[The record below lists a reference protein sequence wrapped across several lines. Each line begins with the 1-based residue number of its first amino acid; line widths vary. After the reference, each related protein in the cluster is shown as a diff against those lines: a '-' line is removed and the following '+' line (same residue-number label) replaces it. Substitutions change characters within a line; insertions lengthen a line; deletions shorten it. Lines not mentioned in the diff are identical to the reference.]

1 MKEIPGKEILIERA
15 IQAYIVD
22 FDRNNHRDGTSLR
35 NETRKWTAAANFA
48 RNWDINAEDMLSM
61 WKRCSKNAFIDT
73 RRNHPT
79 EGIRRLLKHPSEV
92 DGVRNAFSA
101 LFDIDVVD
109 VEEKWNRIQEFI
121 EYVNGRLT
129 ELYPNS
135 SSNLQTKEDVITYLN
150 LWDPDHNYRYKPSPA
165 NNWASY
171 IGYADW
177 ETGQRF
183 SLRKYYKM
191 CEEIREVVKNHQD
204 LLRIHRQRFENG
216 EPDYDKELHI
226 LTFDVLYCFW
236 GYEDA
241 RREALEEYQ
250 EAMRQQ
256 RIDNL
261 EEKLNKMREEIQIKT
276 DAVAYPDCE
285 GVIVHHKKFGT
296 GTVDKLE
303 DKRMTVEFETEGT
316 KKFIFPDAFVRGFLQ
331 PKNDSLM
338 EKVKQ
343 SNQIEKELIALRDL
357 EKQLEGELASIEEN
371 S

>member
-1 MKEIPGKEILIERA
+1 MKKIPGKEILIERA

-48 RNWDINAEDMLSM
+48 KNWDINAEDMLSM
-61 WKRCSKNAFIDT
+61 WKRSTKDAFVDT
-73 RRNHPT
+73 KRNQPT

-92 DGVRNAFSA
+92 EGVRNAFSA
-101 LFDIDVVD
+101 LFDKEVVD
-109 VEEKWNRIQEFI
+109 VEEKWNRILKFMDYI
-121 EYVNGRLT
+121 NGRLT
-129 ELYPNS
+129 ELYPNFS
-135 SSNLQTKEDVITYLN
+135 SYLQTKEGVITYLN
-150 LWDPDHNYRYKPSPA
+150 LWDPDHNYRYKPRPA

-191 CEEIREVVKNHQD
+191 CDEIREVVKNHQE

-256 RIDNL
+256 RIDDL
-261 EEKLNKMREEIQIKT
+261 EEKLKKTRDEIQIKAA
-276 DAVAYPDCE
+276 AVSYPDCI
-285 GVIVHHKKFGT
+285 GLIVYHKKFGI
-296 GTVDKLE
+296 GNI
-303 DKRMTVEFETEGT
+303 VEFNGKLITVSFVT
-316 KKFIFPDAFVRGFLQ
+316 DKTRQFKFPDAFVRGFLQ
-331 PKNDSLM
+331 PEDDSILEQVKRND
-338 EKVKQ
+338 
-343 SNQIEKELIALRDL
+343 QIEKELSALREL
-357 EKQLEGELASIEEN
+357 EKQLEGELSSIEEN

>member
-1 MKEIPGKEILIERA
+1 
-15 IQAYIVD
+15 
-22 FDRNNHRDGTSLR
+22 
-35 NETRKWTAAANFA
+35 
-48 RNWDINAEDMLSM
+48 M

-191 CEEIREVVKNHQD
+191 CEEIREVVKNHQE

-256 RIDNL
+256 RIDDL
-261 EEKLNKMREEIQIKT
+261 EEKLKKTRDEIQIKAA
-276 DAVAYPDCE
+276 AVSYPDCI
-285 GVIVHHKKFGT
+285 GLIVYHKKFGI
-296 GTVDKLE
+296 GNI
-303 DKRMTVEFETEGT
+303 VEFNGKLITVSFVT
-316 KKFIFPDAFVRGFLQ
+316 DKTRQFKFPDAFVRGFLQ
-331 PKNDSLM
+331 PEDDSILEQVKRNDQL
-338 EKVKQ
+338 
-343 SNQIEKELIALRDL
+343 EKEVITLRDL
-357 EKQLEGELASIEEN
+357 EKQLEGELSSIEEN

>member
-1 MKEIPGKEILIERA
+1 
-15 IQAYIVD
+15 
-22 FDRNNHRDGTSLR
+22 
-35 NETRKWTAAANFA
+35 
-48 RNWDINAEDMLSM
+48 M
-61 WKRCSKNAFIDT
+61 WKRCSKDAFIDT
-73 RRNHPT
+73 LHNHPT

-92 DGVRNAFSA
+92 DGVRNAFGA

-109 VEEKWNRIQEFI
+109 VEEKWNRIQKFI

-135 SSNLQTKEDVITYLN
+135 SSNLQTKEGVITYLN
-150 LWDPDHNYRYKPSPA
+150 LWDPDHNYRYKPRPA

-191 CEEIREVVKNHQD
+191 CDEIREMVKNHQE

-256 RIDNL
+256 RIDDL
-261 EEKLNKMREEIQIKT
+261 EEKLKKTRDEIQIKAA
-276 DAVAYPDCE
+276 AVSYPDCI
-285 GVIVHHKKFGT
+285 GLIVYHKKFGI
-296 GTVDKLE
+296 GNI
-303 DKRMTVEFETEGT
+303 VEFNGKLITVSFVT
-316 KKFIFPDAFVRGFLQ
+316 DKTRQFKFPDAFVRGFLQ
-331 PKNDSLM
+331 PEDDSILEHVKWNDQL
-338 EKVKQ
+338 
-343 SNQIEKELIALRDL
+343 EKEVITLRDL
-357 EKQLEGELASIEEN
+357 KK
-371 S
+371 

>member
-1 MKEIPGKEILIERA
+1 
-15 IQAYIVD
+15 
-22 FDRNNHRDGTSLR
+22 
-35 NETRKWTAAANFA
+35 
-48 RNWDINAEDMLSM
+48 M
-61 WKRCSKNAFIDT
+61 WKRSTKDAFVDT
-73 RRNHPT
+73 KRNQPT

-92 DGVRNAFSA
+92 EGVRNAFSA
-101 LFDIDVVD
+101 LFDKEVVD
-109 VEEKWNRIQEFI
+109 VEEKWNRILKFMDYI
-121 EYVNGRLT
+121 NGRLT
-129 ELYPNS
+129 ELYPNFS
-135 SSNLQTKEDVITYLN
+135 SYLQTKEGVITYLN
-150 LWDPDHNYRYKPSPA
+150 LWDPDHNYRYKPRPA

-191 CEEIREVVKNHQD
+191 CDEIREVVKNHQE

-256 RIDNL
+256 RIDDL
-261 EEKLNKMREEIQIKT
+261 EEKLKKTRDEIQIKAA
-276 DAVAYPDCE
+276 AVSYPDCI
-285 GVIVHHKKFGT
+285 GLIVYHKKFGI
-296 GTVDKLE
+296 GNI
-303 DKRMTVEFETEGT
+303 VEFNGKLITVSFVT
-316 KKFIFPDAFVRGFLQ
+316 DKTRQFKFPDAFVRGFLQ
-331 PKNDSLM
+331 QGDDSILEQVKRNDQL
-338 EKVKQ
+338 
-343 SNQIEKELIALRDL
+343 EKEVITLRDL
-357 EKQLEGELASIEEN
+357 EKQLEGELSSIEEN